1 MVVSLLEQS
10 AGVKRSDNVMHWGGM
25 EEVDACWM
33 TVIATRV
40 GLQKVDLAL
49 TDLGVW
55 KVRAPGA

>member
-1 MVVSLLEQS
+1 
-10 AGVKRSDNVMHWGGM
+10 M